1 MNVYSSR
8 QSDTK
13 YATPA
18 VQTSDSSAFELVADI
33 EYSSSYSRIRGVGL
47 SRVSVINQHHHSHQ
61 SIGKWMRWGV
71 LLCLLVFLLSGCSTY
86 TGTASTTAAAQGNEG
101 TTDTGA
107 ARIVA
112 TTVAITEIADAL
124 QLDLVGKPTS
134 TKQLPER
141 YKDVPDVGNPMSPD
155 MEKVLSLAP
164 TDILS
169 VTTLQYD
176 LEPKFKGLNINAE
189 FLNFES
195 LTNMEKEITKLGA
208 RFDRAEQAKAVNSKL
223 QSKVAQ
229 IKQQVAGKP
238 SPKVLILLGVPGSYL
253 VATENS
259 YIGDLVKIAGGT
271 NIVQGENVE
280 YLASNTEYLQQS
292 NPDIILRAAHGMPEE
307 VVQMFDEEFKTND
320 IWKHF
325 NAVQKGH
332 VYDLPE
338 PLFGTTASLSADQA
352 LDELVKML
360 YPAQ

>member
-1 MNVYSSR
+1 MFARKPIY
-8 QSDTK
+8 Q
-13 YATPA
+13 
-18 VQTSDSSAFELVADI
+18 
-33 EYSSSYSRIRGVGL
+33 GL
-47 SRVSVINQHHHSHQ
+47 S
-61 SIGKWMRWGV
+61 
-71 LLCLLVFLLSGCSTY
+71 LLFLLMLILSGCSSAS
-86 TGTASTTAAAQGNEG
+86 GTTSTSAAADNES
-101 TTDTGA
+101 TSSNSQ

-112 TTVAITEIADAL
+112 TTVAITEIANA
-124 QLDLVGKPTS
+124 LDLDLAGKPTS
-134 TKQLPER
+134 SKTLPER

-155 MEKVLSLAP
+155 MEKVMSLSP

-195 LTNMEKEITKLGA
+195 LSNMENEITKLGA
-208 RFDRAEQAKAVNSKL
+208 RFDRVQQAEQVNSKL
-223 QSKVAQ
+223 QSKVAE
-229 IKQQVAGKP
+229 IKKEVAGKP

-271 NIVQGENVE
+271 NIVQGEDVE

-307 VVQMFDEEFKTND
+307 VVKMFDEEFQTND

-325 NAVQKGH
+325 NAVQNGR

-338 PLFGTTASLSADQA
+338 PLFGTTASLAANDA
-352 LDELVKML
+352 LDELVKMM
-360 YPAQ
+360 YPDSKS

>member
-1 MNVYSSR
+1 M
-8 QSDTK
+8 
-13 YATPA
+13 
-18 VQTSDSSAFELVADI
+18 LI
-33 EYSSSYSRIRGVGL
+33 
-47 SRVSVINQHHHSHQ
+47 
-61 SIGKWMRWGV
+61 
-71 LLCLLVFLLSGCSTY
+71 LSGCSAAS
-86 TGTASTTAAAQGNEG
+86 GTTTTSAAADNERAASTSP
-101 TTDTGA
+101 

-112 TTVAITEIADAL
+112 TTVAITEIANA
-124 QLDLVGKPTS
+124 LDLDLAGKPTS

-176 LEPKFKGLNINAE
+176 LAPKFKGLNIHAE

-195 LTNMEKEITKLGA
+195 LSNMENEITKLGA
-208 RFDRAEQAKAVNSKL
+208 RFDRVQQAKEVNSKL
-223 QSKVAQ
+223 QSKVAE
-229 IKQQVAGKP
+229 IKKQVAGKP

-271 NIVQGENVE
+271 NIVQGEKVE
-280 YLASNTEYLQQS
+280 YLASNTEYLQQA

-307 VVQMFDEEFKTND
+307 VVKMFDEEFKTND

-325 NAVQKGH
+325 NAVQHGH

-352 LDELVKML
+352 LDELVNML
-360 YPAQ
+360 YPVQ